1 LSAFPLRRS
10 SWAAPFLVPL
20 AGRRL
25 EARVEEGEVRIRMGA
40 LGRATVPVGLVER
53 IGQMTWPWWGGVGV
67 RIGRGLVAFVAA
79 SGEAT
84 LLELSEEVSVR
95 APLNWRTRRLV
106 VGVEDP
112 DEFAAAVAAERRAAE
127 DAAREAAARD
137 AVPD

>member
-1 LSAFPLRRS
+1 LSVFPLRRS

-25 EARVEEGEVRIRMGA
+25 EARVGDGEVRIRMGM
-40 LGRATVPVGLVER
+40 LGKATVPVGLIER
-53 IGQMTWPWWGGVGV
+53 IGQMNWPWWGGVGV
-67 RIGRGLVAFVAA
+67 RIGRGLVAYVAA
-79 SGEAT
+79 AGEAT

-106 VGVEDP
+106 VGVEEP
-112 DEFAAAVAAERRAAE
+112 TEFAAAVAAERRAVE

-137 AVPD
+137 